1 MRLCRGSWPPGNTLL
16 PCCPDALSR
25 SGGHAKCGEKPGRIP
40 ALSAPVR
47 KSSSSAGLM
56 SSSPMGGDAVKNSIE
71 VSKFFAILAFSCSRC
86 ERHSLLGSCPWR
98 ELSEAFALRASLGL
112 AYRDDLAGPI
122 ESRQGTRASRRTLEI
137 LSPLLP
143 VPVDGAGGS
152 SLGLTKVVR
161 PELDPA
167 RLRIV
172 LRS

>member
-1 MRLCRGSWPPGNTLL
+1 MTKFLAPAAVPHID
-16 PCCPDALSR
+16 PVAL
-25 SGGHAKCGEKPGRIP
+25 IT
-40 ALSAPVR
+40 PVG
-47 KSSSSAGLM
+47 AGVKQHQFCQFDEQH
-56 SSSPMGGDAVKNSIE
+56 PMGGDAVKNSIE

-98 ELSEAFALRASLGL
+98 ELSEAFALRASLGS

-137 LSPLLP
+137 LFPLLP

-161 PELDPA
+161 RELDPA

-172 LRS
+172 LRSQL

>member
-1 MRLCRGSWPPGNTLL
+1 
-16 PCCPDALSR
+16 
-25 SGGHAKCGEKPGRIP
+25 
-40 ALSAPVR
+40 
-47 KSSSSAGLM
+47 
-56 SSSPMGGDAVKNSIE
+56 MGGDAVKNSIE

-98 ELSEAFALRASLGL
+98 KLSEAFALRASLGL

-137 LSPLLP
+137 LFPLLP

-161 PELDPA
+161 RELDPA

-172 LRS
+172 LRSQP

>member
-1 MRLCRGSWPPGNTLL
+1 
-16 PCCPDALSR
+16 
-25 SGGHAKCGEKPGRIP
+25 
-40 ALSAPVR
+40 
-47 KSSSSAGLM
+47 
-56 SSSPMGGDAVKNSIE
+56 MGGDAVKNSIE

-98 ELSEAFALRASLGL
+98 KLSEAFALRASLGL

-122 ESRQGTRASRRTLEI
+122 ESRQGTRASRRTPEI
-137 LSPLLP
+137 LFPLLP

-161 PELDPA
+161 RELDPA

-172 LRS
+172 LRSQPWGMSGLQRNRRLLTAKPAELMLF